1 MIPAYPVYLFDIDG
15 TLVDSAPD
23 ICGAVAEVLQA
34 NALAPVPFEILR
46 GYIGLPLRHMFV
58 DLLPQHPAETIDL
71 LIQQYTPAFR
81 GRKHGQTR
89 LYPGVREAISQLGG
103 RKSTATTKQTAG
115 TRLVLEH
122 FGLIDYFDHVQ
133 GSDGIPYKPEP
144 DVILAALEALGA
156 DPRTCLLVGD
166 SAADM
171 EAGRRAGVRTC
182 AVNYGYGDPAALAR
196 WTPDHWVSDLRE
208 LL

>member
-1 MIPAYPVYLFDIDG
+1 LVPAYPVYLFDIDG

-23 ICGAVAEVLQA
+23 ICGAAAEVLQA
-34 NALAPVPFEILR
+34 NALPPVPFEILR
-46 GYIGLPLRHMFV
+46 SYIGLPLRDMFV
-58 DLLPQHPAETIDL
+58 DLLPQSPAEQIDL

-89 LYPGVREAISQLGG
+89 LFPGVREGIAQLGG

-122 FGLIDYFDHVQ
+122 FGLIDYFDHIQ
-133 GSDGIPYKPEP
+133 GSDDMPYKPEP
-144 DVILAALEALGA
+144 DVILAALAALGA
-156 DPRTCLLVGD
+156 DTRECLLVGD

-182 AVNYGYGDPAALAR
+182 AVSYGYGNPAELAR
-196 WTPDHWVSDLRE
+196 WSPDHWVSDLRE

>member
-1 MIPAYPVYLFDIDG
+1 
-15 TLVDSAPD
+15 VDSAPD
-23 ICGAVAEVLQA
+23 ICGAAAEVLQA
-34 NALAPVPFEILR
+34 NGLAPVPFEVLR
-46 GYIGLPLRHMFV
+46 SYIGLPLRDMFV
-58 DLLPQHPAETIDL
+58 DLLPQSPVEQIDL

-81 GRKHGQTR
+81 GRKHGHTR
-89 LYPGVREAISQLGG
+89 LFPGVREGISQLGG

-122 FGLIDYFDHVQ
+122 FGLIDYFDHIQ
-133 GSDGIPYKPEP
+133 GSDAMRYKPEP
-144 DVILAALEALGA
+144 DVILAALAALGA
-156 DPRTCLLVGD
+156 DASECLLVGD

-182 AVNYGYGDPAALAR
+182 AVNYGYGDPTAMAR